1 MIQGSEE
8 WHLSRIGNLTA
19 SRCHEAVAKT
29 KSGYSASRQKLM
41 DDLVNER
48 LTGERRIIM
57 PSPAMQW
64 GVETEPLARQ
74 AYELIKGCDVCE
86 TGSVPHPLIEE
97 SSASP
102 DGLVGDNGLIE
113 IKCPNT
119 TTMVNTVIR
128 GDIPENYKT
137 QMMWQLACTRRKW
150 GDFVMYDPRLP
161 DERNIWIKRF
171 SPSQEE
177 ILALELQV
185 IDFLHEVRERVNM
198 FKQTIDANYKAQL

>member
-48 LTGERRIIM
+48 LTGERRIII

-64 GVETEPLARQ
+64 GVETEPFARQ